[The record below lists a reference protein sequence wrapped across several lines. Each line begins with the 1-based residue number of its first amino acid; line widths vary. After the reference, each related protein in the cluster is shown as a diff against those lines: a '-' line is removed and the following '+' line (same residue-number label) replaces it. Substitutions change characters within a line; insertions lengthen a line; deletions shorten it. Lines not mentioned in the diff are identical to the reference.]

1 MFICSPLHS
10 TCTAQALVESDVF
23 KTYHGGYKEFQA
35 RFILRC
41 RLNVSSDARFY
52 RKGACI
58 IMMTVAALPVV
69 PAKFLTHRV
78 FRTHLATP
86 ISRELLLQTV
96 RAAQHHL
103 TSN

>member
-1 MFICSPLHS
+1 
-10 TCTAQALVESDVF
+10 
-23 KTYHGGYKEFQA
+23 
-35 RFILRC
+35 
-41 RLNVSSDARFY
+41 
-52 RKGACI
+52 
-58 IMMTVAALPVV
+58 MMTVAALPVV